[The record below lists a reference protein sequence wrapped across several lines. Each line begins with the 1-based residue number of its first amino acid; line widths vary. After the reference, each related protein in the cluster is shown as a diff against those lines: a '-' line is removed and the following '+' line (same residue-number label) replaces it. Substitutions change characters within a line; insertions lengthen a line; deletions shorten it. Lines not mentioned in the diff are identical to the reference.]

1 MLVPK
6 GSAEYEI
13 LIRRSRFLARAGG
26 VDSVDAARGE
36 VKRLKEQYRDAS
48 HVVHACIVGP
58 AGDLFSV
65 SDDREPSGTAGR
77 PVLEIL
83 RGSGITDVLVTVTRW
98 FGGTKLGTGGL
109 VKAYGDAA
117 RGVLDRLP
125 VRELEIRRAFTVRLP
140 YRFYEP
146 AVRLLEECGGT
157 VTAVDFTEDVFLE
170 GTLVEAA
177 AAAWTAAVR
186 ELTGGG
192 AEVEWSQP

>member
-1 MLVPK
+1 MLIPD
-6 GSAEYEI
+6 GRAEYEI
-13 LIRRSRFLARAGG
+13 VVKRSRFLAIAGA

-36 VKRLKEQYRDAS
+36 VKRLKEQFSDAT

-83 RGSGITDVLVTVTRW
+83 KGSGITNILVTVTRW

-117 RGVLDRLP
+117 RGVLEGLP
-125 VRELEIRRAFTVRLP
+125 VRELEVRREFSVRVP
-140 YRFYEP
+140 YRCYEP
-146 AVRLLEECGGT
+146 AVRLLEQRGGT
-157 VTAVDFTEDVFLE
+157 VTATEFAEDVFLE
-170 GTLVEAA
+170 GTLGEAA
-177 AAAWTAAVR
+177 AEAWERDVR
-186 ELTGGG
+186 DVTGGG
-192 AEVEWSQP
+192 GEVRWLA